1 MPPPRARAVV
11 SLLLPWLAAKRAFKP
26 SVGPSPRERRLDR
39 LAFWRAMLGLI
50 TVVIATHGH
59 RQFLAVLAEVTMKT
73 YDTLQYALALP
84 PPAFLAVFLLTRR
97 DRRRT
102 LWPRVRRYLIRG
114 VPGLLVLL
122 MPFLLSLLYLWLNDG
137 DGTIPG
143 SAVGLREILIFIWA
157 ACFYGCTLYWAT
169 RTGLWISAM
178 HPLLAPVGSTLVM
191 LVVSGQELIGLET
204 DGVPSWLWLTLNLG
218 GVASSLTLAV
228 MEYRLLHR
236 MGYRWREGPDPVTG
250 PESRLSRTTG
260 APSEQ
265 TILSSTSSPSSG
277 SNSTFASWSG
287 PGSTES
293 TL

>member
-11 SLLLPWLAAKRAFKP
+11 SLLVPWLAAKRAFKP
-26 SVGPSPRERRLDR
+26 PVGSTPEERRLDR
-39 LAFWRAMLGLI
+39 LAFWRTMLGLI
-50 TVVIATHGH
+50 TVVIATHH
-59 RQFLAVLAEVTMKT
+59 YRNVLEVLASATAKT

-84 PPAFLAVFLLTRR
+84 PLAFLAVFLLTRR

-102 LWPRVRRYLIRG
+102 LWPRVRRYLVRG

-122 MPFLLSLLYLWLNDG
+122 MPFLLSQLYLWLNDG

-169 RTGLWISAM
+169 RTGLWISDM

-191 LVVSGQELIGLET
+191 LLVSGQELISLERN
-204 DGVPSWLWLTLNLG
+204 GVPSWLWLTLNIS
-218 GVASSLTLAV
+218 GVVSSLTLAV
-228 MEYRLLHR
+228 MEYRLLR
-236 MGYRWREGPDPVTG
+236 TMGYRWREGPDPVTG
-250 PESRLSRTTG
+250 PQGQLSRTTG
-260 APSEQ
+260 SPSEQ

-277 SNSTFASWSG
+277 SNSTFAS
-287 PGSTES
+287 
-293 TL
+293 